1 MVAHA
6 VSRWWLSP
14 LVVLVMALLVASSE
28 LDEIVAV
35 SDRVA
40 VLRDR
45 RKVGE
50 IVGDDITRENIIRT
64 IAGG

>member
-1 MVAHA
+1 
-6 VSRWWLSP
+6 
-14 LVVLVMALLVASSE
+14 
-28 LDEIVAV
+28 
-35 SDRVA
+35 

-50 IVGDDITRENIIRT
+50 IAGSDITRERIIQT